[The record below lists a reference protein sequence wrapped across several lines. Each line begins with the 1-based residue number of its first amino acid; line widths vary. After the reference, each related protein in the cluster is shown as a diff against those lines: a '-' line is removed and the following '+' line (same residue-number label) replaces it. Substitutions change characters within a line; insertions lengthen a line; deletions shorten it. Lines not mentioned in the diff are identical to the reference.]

1 MKKKYVA
8 IVLALLCKCS
18 IWAQDIKVKSF
29 ELDPTDLT
37 AQHENVKDANGD
49 MCALIKVQILAET
62 VKFEGDIIG
71 QPKHKLN
78 EYYVNVIDGTQRLKL
93 STENTM
99 PIEIE
104 FSQFN
109 IDEVKGGNTYVMK
122 IQMPEKAPGA
132 TFELGMPNVPIIVD
146 GKSYKTDDTGGLDL
160 PLNKGKHTFC
170 VSMQGYNSYEGTF
183 EIDQLP
189 VIKHIVMQR
198 DYNLKNNG
206 LLTITYPLNAEFLI
220 TPVNGAAKP
229 KKQKIRTGEQI
240 ALNGE
245 YQVSFVKKKYKP
257 QTMTVSVDVGK
268 EMKKGFTGVSL
279 DADDRLASNDFSKAF
294 NEYKKLADKG
304 DDFAQYK
311 VGCCYYDGKGVISS
325 LPTAITYWRM
335 AAEQGNMEACR
346 KMVDVTYDNSSKKEW
361 LKKLAD
367 NGDADAM
374 LKLADLSKGNM
385 KLQWLHKAC
394 DMNNAKAYFN
404 LGQLYY
410 EGKEEGIVQNY
421 SRAYRYFLMA
431 ESLGYA
437 KAQERILDY
446 TYLGL
451 DNQEVNKKKAVEGYE
466 KMLANLSDDGL
477 YKIGMYYYDEVKDM
491 AKADTYFLRIKDIQL
506 NNVHLSGLAR
516 GVFLNMAHYYEK
528 KGESKSIFYY
538 QLSACDRL
546 NLQSPD
552 VFVKLGNAFR
562 LGCYVNVDYSKAFS
576 YYKKAS
582 ELNDKDGYCWL
593 GFCYEKGYGVA
604 ADIDTAVQLYQKADQ
619 LGSSLASGYLGT
631 MYAIGKGGL
640 AKDIKKA
647 EYLWKKAANAKPRQI
662 SAVRNLVKF
671 YKNTKNQE
679 EWQKWSKELEKLKEL
694 EVM

>member
-29 ELDPTDLT
+29 VLDPTDLT
-37 AQHENVKDANGD
+37 AQHENIKDANGD

-78 EYYVNVIDGTQRLKL
+78 EYYVNVIDGTQRLMI
-93 STENTM
+93 SAENTM
-99 PIEIE
+99 PTEIE

-229 KKQKIRTGEQI
+229 KKQKIKTGEQI

-279 DADDRLASNDFSKAF
+279 DADDRLASNDFSKTICDSEYELIVLPCGDNLKAEDLKLF
-294 NEYKKLADKG
+294 QEKRNESAIVSANEYNDDLISSILEDSSTFTSLDFIFARKERTKPDDTYLIEISNITRSTLNRVNSRNENIAHQVYAERNKEIKIDKPQKNKEKKENYFISICNSFRNLLGDVQMDNTTGKVKIAASKKYKSHILKVLPLIYKENYYNDPYLLHSFINNVESATRIGDGSFWCKILKYDLMFILSIQNNKQNKYMEITNSASFKLGIKIGKMAKPLKKAIGSFEKNYVGLLSRRVSTKDDCIGFVTDISQKLVMHNGMWATMCAEVCDDLANISESEYDKDELSFGFLDGYFKYEPTDKKKDFQKRLEKILAD
-304 DDFAQYK
+304 Y
-311 VGCCYYDGKGVISS
+311 S
-325 LPTAITYWRM
+325 
-335 AAEQGNMEACR
+335 
-346 KMVDVTYDNSSKKEW
+346 DNED
-361 LKKLAD
+361 LK
-367 NGDADAM
+367 
-374 LKLADLSKGNM
+374 
-385 KLQWLHKAC
+385 
-394 DMNNAKAYFN
+394 
-404 LGQLYY
+404 
-410 EGKEEGIVQNY
+410 
-421 SRAYRYFLMA
+421 
-431 ESLGYA
+431 
-437 KAQERILDY
+437 
-446 TYLGL
+446 
-451 DNQEVNKKKAVEGYE
+451 
-466 KMLANLSDDGL
+466 
-477 YKIGMYYYDEVKDM
+477 DEV
-491 AKADTYFLRIKDIQL
+491 
-506 NNVHLSGLAR
+506 
-516 GVFLNMAHYYEK
+516 
-528 KGESKSIFYY
+528 SK
-538 QLSACDRL
+538 L
-546 NLQSPD
+546 NLI
-552 VFVKLGNAFR
+552 
-562 LGCYVNVDYSKAFS
+562 VD
-576 YYKKAS
+576 
-582 ELNDKDGYCWL
+582 
-593 GFCYEKGYGVA
+593 
-604 ADIDTAVQLYQKADQ
+604 DI
-619 LGSSLASGYLGT
+619 
-631 MYAIGKGGL
+631 
-640 AKDIKKA
+640 
-647 EYLWKKAANAKPRQI
+647 NH
-662 SAVRNLVKF
+662 
-671 YKNTKNQE
+671 KN
-679 EWQKWSKELEKLKEL
+679 
-694 EVM
+694 